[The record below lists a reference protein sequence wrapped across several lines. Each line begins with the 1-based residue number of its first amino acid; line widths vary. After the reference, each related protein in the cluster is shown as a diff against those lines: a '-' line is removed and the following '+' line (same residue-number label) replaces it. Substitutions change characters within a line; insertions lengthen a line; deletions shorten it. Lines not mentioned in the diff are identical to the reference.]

1 MFLSQEVTSKD
12 QQLKF
17 QMVISIQDD
26 DDSKN
31 TEKIWL
37 ESGLFGDQR
46 SDLTILKANFPE
58 NTLAYLNQ
66 GSVSLV
72 KGGGEAIYLEFVV
85 CGQLMPIP
93 NPNPTINLETHV
105 FEENQALLYAPIYNK
120 ATGLYGGL
128 TKKLA
133 HITLQGNERERFYSY
148 GYSKEKSTLL
158 YCSMKQPFPNIFYCT
173 AFKKH
178 HGFILDENQKQAK
191 FSNMFLD
198 LPSTLDRKEE
208 FLQWK
213 KHVHLYP
220 VDVSYDQLKAINNGG
235 DMNPALLDHKEVTI
249 RKEVTGGYYK
259 MMKKIAEVSNQNL
272 IRNSDAYISNRGKV
286 DPDNEFSWVDDSY
299 RLGKD
304 KFQLSY

>member
-17 QMVISIQDD
+17 QMAISIQDD

-105 FEENQALLYAPIYNK
+105 FEENQALLYAAIYNK

-133 HITLQGNERERFYSY
+133 HITLQGDERERFYSY

-158 YCSMKQPFPNIFYCT
+158 YCSMKQPFPNIFT
-173 AFKKH
+173 ALPLKNIMGLFLMKIKSKRNFQTCSLTYPQLWIEKKSFCS
-178 HGFILDENQKQAK
+178 GKITFTYI
-191 FSNMFLD
+191 
-198 LPSTLDRKEE
+198 
-208 FLQWK
+208 
-213 KHVHLYP
+213 
-220 VDVSYDQLKAINNGG
+220 QL
-235 DMNPALLDHKEVTI
+235 M
-249 RKEVTGGYYK
+249 
-259 MMKKIAEVSNQNL
+259 
-272 IRNSDAYISNRGKV
+272 
-286 DPDNEFSWVDDSY
+286 
-299 RLGKD
+299 
-304 KFQLSY
+304 